1 MENTKSDNVSNTPI
15 VEYIYG
21 KYFFEPIG
29 TEKGKLIE
37 K

>member
-1 MENTKSDNVSNTPI
+1 MKITKSDNVSNMGI